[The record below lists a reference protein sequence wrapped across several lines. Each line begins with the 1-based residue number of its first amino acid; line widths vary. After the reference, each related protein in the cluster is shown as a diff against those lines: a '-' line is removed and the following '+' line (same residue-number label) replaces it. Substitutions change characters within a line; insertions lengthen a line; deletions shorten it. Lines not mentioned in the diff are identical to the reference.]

1 MPLNNNIEITND
13 DIVYAENILLWN
25 WEHFD
30 TERKDF
36 IKNLD
41 TIDLQAVPW
50 SGKTTALLAKLI
62 ILERKMPFSNW
73 TGILV
78 LSHTNTAVDEINDRL
93 WKIAPKLFQFPNF
106 IWTIQSFVD
115 EFLTKPY
122 GVSFLWINFNH
133 IDVDYY
139 ESKIVKKFN
148 AIYWSTKYD
157 KPWGLF
163 YWRQIT
169 NAKKLSKWNT
179 RLEKEIC
186 NTLVKNE
193 IKKLFFDFNDEKIKL
208 FTDYSV
214 ILSDKENLKY
224 IWLKSMILEVISE
237 WIISYDYAYNLGFKY
252 LEKFPKIIKILQKR
266 FQFVFVD
273 EMQDMEKHQIDIL
286 ENIFYKKHVFK
297 HSFQRIGDRNQA
309 IYNWWDIKIDS
320 EWRWWPRKEL
330 QIVWTHRLTE
340 SVANVVKNFWVD
352 FIPFDWK
359 RVLEKNDKSALLD
372 IKPIMLVYN
381 TEHLNN
387 ENPEYNENHILKS
400 FTKIINSKKTEWYFE
415 DVKDDKFICK
425 AVIWN
430 AKPQDWL
437 FNQSQCR
444 AKHYFFDY
452 DLEWW
457 KSKNKSWLKTKKDY
471 LYYYDITDNSY
482 KSKNSNIWRLLLRIL
497 RDNDIKNPNTWKIFS
512 RKEQLFEYIEKK
524 DDSIYKEK
532 SFELKSKIY
541 DWTKRLND
549 TTIDEIAQE
558 MDNYYFDDLLPN
570 IFWEKLRKSIFLS
583 EKSSNV
589 NIIKDNKEMNLFI
602 DDSNWLKINIWTVH
616 SVKWETHTCTL
627 YLESSSHSKY
637 ESDLCFFLWWIEEEI
652 NRKQQ
657 AIQFLKD
664 EIISLAWWRG
674 TKSKQDKIKSFESQI
689 SNIKSSWKMLY
700 VWLSRPTHL
709 LCYAIHEDRYNNL
722 IAWEWNEA
730 KVNELWDIEK
740 IN

>member
-13 DIVYAENILLWN
+13 DIVYAEMTLLWN
-25 WEHFD
+25 WQHFD

-41 TIDLQAVPW
+41 TLDLQAVPW
-50 SGKTTALLAKLI
+50 SWKTTALLAKLI

-73 TGILV
+73 SGILV
-78 LSHTNTAVDEINDRL
+78 LSHTNTAVDEIKKRL
-93 WKIAPKLFQFPNF
+93 WKIVPKLFQFPNF
-106 IWTIQSFVD
+106 IWTIQSFVN

-122 GVSFLWINFNH
+122 WVSFLWTNFNH
-133 IDVDYY
+133 IDSEYY
-139 ESKIVKKFN
+139 NSKVKYFYNGLWTYSKIRWYIDRNNESLRFLQNIIIDKDKN
-148 AIYWSTKYD
+148 LIKWLYWD
-157 KPWGLF
+157 
-163 YWRQIT
+163 
-169 NAKKLSKWNT
+169 N
-179 RLEKEIC
+179 
-186 NTLVKNE
+186 
-193 IKKLFFDFNDEKIKL
+193 
-208 FTDYSV
+208 
-214 ILSDKENLKY
+214 
-224 IWLKSMILEVISE
+224 WLKNNSTSSTYTKVNEFKYNLRNE
-237 WIISYDYAYNLGFKY
+237 WIISYDEAYYFWLLY
-252 LEKFPKIIKILQKR
+252 LELFPKIIKILQKR
-266 FQFVFVD
+266 FNFVFVD
-273 EMQDMEKHQIDIL
+273 EMQDMEKHQVDIL
-286 ENIFYKKHVFK
+286 EKIFYKKHVFK
-297 HSFQRIGDRNQA
+297 HCFQRIGDKNQA
-309 IYNWWDIKIDS
+309 IYNWWEIKVDS
-320 EWRWWPRKEL
+320 EWKWWYRKEL
-330 QIVWTHRLTE
+330 QLIWTHRLTQ
-340 SVANVVKNFWVD
+340 SIANVTKNFWVEY
-352 FIPFDWK
+352 IPFDWK
-359 RVLEKNDKSALLD
+359 KNLKKNDWTPLTD
-372 IKPIMLVYN
+372 IKPIIIVYK
-381 TEHLNN
+381 TVHINN
-387 ENPEYNENHILKS
+387 ENPECKENQILKE
-400 FTKIINSKKTEWYFE
+400 FTRIINDKKTEWYFE

-457 KSKNKSWLKTKKDY
+457 KSKNKPWLKTKKDY
-471 LYYYDITDNSY
+471 LYYYDKTDNSY

-532 SFELKSKIY
+532 NFELKSKMY

-570 IFWEKLRKSIFLS
+570 IFWENLQKSIFLS

-589 NIIKDNKEMNLFI
+589 NIIQDNKEMNLFI

-709 LCYAIHEDRYNNL
+709 LCYGIHEDRYNNL

-730 KVNELWDIEK
+730 KLKDLWDIEK
-740 IN
+740 I